1 MKQVINH
8 VTYNTDT
15 ATEVAREQDGI
26 ATDAYYTETRLYYSD
41 RTGWFFYH
49 EGGALSYCGKCIKE
63 PSGGHQYVS
72 GCYIEPARKKEA
84 RDFCAENGNYNDYVA
99 YFGVPEEA

>member
-26 ATDAYYTETRLYYSD
+26 ATEAYYTETRLYYSD

-49 EGGALSYCGKCIKE
+49 EGGALSCCGERVEE
-63 PSGGHQYVS
+63 PSGGHYYAP
-72 GCYIEPARKKEA
+72 GYYINPIEEEEA
-84 RDFCAENGNYNDYVA
+84 RDFCAEYGDYNDYVT
-99 YFGVPEEA
+99 YFGEPEEA